1 LRAALKLCGIDSSG
15 NPFEERTHTENVS
28 LNAFLCGCTIAL
40 KPDSVANVFLFNG
53 GEQFVGSARVVR
65 SETTETPYPRYAF
78 RFVEKS
84 GQWVLQ

>member
-1 LRAALKLCGIDSSG
+1 
-15 NPFEERTHTENVS
+15 

-65 SETTETPYPRYAF
+65 SEITETPYPRYAF